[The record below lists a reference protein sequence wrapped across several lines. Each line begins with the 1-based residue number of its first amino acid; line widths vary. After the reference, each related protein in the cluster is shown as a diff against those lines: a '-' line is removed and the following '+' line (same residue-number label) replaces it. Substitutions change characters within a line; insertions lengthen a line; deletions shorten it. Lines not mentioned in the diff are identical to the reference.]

1 MKRLRIILPVLLIL
15 ALATLACGLDLSKLS
30 GGKEPTPKATEVAG
44 GKAEPTATKVEAPEA
59 PTPTAAEAEAEATA
73 TPAEAGEEEADIDLV
88 GSMSGMK
95 NLNSYRVAFRFD
107 WKGTKGGEPVT
118 GYMEMRSAFVREPPA
133 QELHFE
139 GQGLQA
145 GEDKGLGKV
154 SFIQVGDTA
163 WFYESESNTWMQV
176 PAGQLDFS
184 EGMFFK
190 PEDLLKNFNASK
202 GQRSLLPQEVNGV
215 QCYKYTFNEKD
226 FATSALA
233 EGEAV
238 ERAQGEVYV
247 AVDGGYVVKLAIDAD
262 LSYSQ
267 PTETEMFDKG
277 NVKMTFDL
285 SDINQPIT
293 IEPPAEAK
301 AQAGGR
307 EDIPML
313 SDAKVE
319 FSSAEFVSYK
329 TASSVKD
336 AAQFYEDEMP
346 KKGWTAGENNKDMI
360 MDESAI
366 LSYTKEGETA
376 SIIIGSDEKEKGT
389 TNVMISI
396 TKEQQ

>member
-1 MKRLRIILPVLLIL
+1 LLIL

-30 GGKEPTPKATEVAG
+30 GVKEPTPEATEVAG
-44 GKAEPTATKVEAPEA
+44 GTAEPTATKVEAPEA

-73 TPAEAGEEEADIDLV
+73 TPAEAGEEEADIDLI
-88 GSMSGMK
+88 GSMSSME

-184 EGMFFK
+184 EDMFFK

-202 GQRSLLPQEVNGV
+202 GRRSLLPQEVNGV

-226 FATSALA
+226 FAASALA

-307 EDIPML
+307 DDIPML
-313 SDAKVE
+313 ADAKVE

-329 TASSVKD
+329 TASSITD

-376 SIIIGSDEKEKGT
+376 SIIISSDEKEKGT